1 MRRFGSDKCWFKS
14 GLTLSLGLLIILC
27 LSVSVKAELLQW
39 SLKPDFA
46 ACQKTKDAVWAEYT
60 AGEDCIRFFPAGPLN
75 DASVALVLLRGD
87 TEGWVRRKPSD
98 IPDSTAEAQTSRAQ
112 KTAQAIGLPVIVL
125 ARPGTFGSS
134 GNHLRRRQAAEFLAL
149 NAALDAIQKRYGI
162 KKLVLMGHSGGATAA
177 AAILTLGR
185 SDVSCAVLTSGAY
198 GLLERAQ
205 ILRAEAGVKQRP
217 GRDTTGLTAPYD
229 PLEHISGIAKDANRS
244 IIIIGNPRDRV
255 TPFSLQ
261 RRFVELLALNGHSA
275 HLITHDAFPP
285 NYHNLRDNI
294 GLKEAAACARTAQ

>member
-1 MRRFGSDKCWFKS
+1 MRIIGSRKCWS
-14 GLTLSLGLLIILC
+14 GSGRVFSLGLFMILFIC
-27 LSVSVKAELLQW
+27 LNAKAELLQW
-39 SLKPDFA
+39 SSKPDFA
-46 ACQKTKDAVWAEYT
+46 TCEQTDDAVWAEYT
-60 AGEDCIRFFPAGPLN
+60 AGQDCIRFFPAGALK
-75 DASVALVLLRGD
+75 DAPVAVVLLRGD
-87 TEGWVRRKPSD
+87 TEGWVRRKPAD
-98 IPDSTAEAQTSRAQ
+98 IPDNTAEAQKNRADR
-112 KTAQAIGLPVIVL
+112 TAQAIGLPVIVL
-125 ARPGTFGSS
+125 ARPGTYGSS

-162 KKLVLMGHSGGATAA
+162 KRFVLMGHSGGATAA

-185 SDVSCAVLTSGAY
+185 KDVSCAVLTSGAF

-229 PLEHISGIAKDANRS
+229 PLEHISGIAQDSHRS
-244 IIIIGNPRDRV
+244 IIVIGNPRDRV

-261 RRFVELLALNGHSA
+261 RRFVELLNLNGHA
-275 HLITHDAFPP
+275 VHLVTHDAFPP

-294 GLKEAAACARTAQ
+294 GLKEAAACARKA